1 MFIAVSVLPPIAIEI
16 GFRNSKIQH
25 NEEERLFIAI
35 LEKDRPSELE
45 YVVDIVVS
53 TPNTGDGR
61 AATPDV
67 DFGLGNLVIG
77 ASRVR
82 VAPTQDRIVF
92 AYQIFQDLIPED
104 TELIQISSS
113 SNELST
119 FLCDADPMFRFN
131 GRDCF
136 RDLQIQILDDD
147 GEPPLFFDC
156 NAARLVV
163 FMIKWITLQRSWL

>member
-1 MFIAVSVLPPIAIEI
+1 VFIAVSVLTPIAIEI
-16 GFRNSKIQH
+16 GFRNSTIQH
-25 NEEERLFIAI
+25 NEEQRLFMAI

-61 AATPDV
+61 AATPDA

-77 ASRVR
+77 AAQFR

-92 AYQIFQDLIPED
+92 NYQIFQDDVLEN
-104 TELIQISSS
+104 TELIQVSSS
-113 SNELST
+113 SNEIPT
-119 FLCDADPMFRFN
+119 FLCDDDPMFRFN

-147 GEPPLFFDC
+147 GESLLF
-156 NAARLVV
+156 LGVM
-163 FMIKWITLQRSWL
+163 MIVM

>member
-1 MFIAVSVLPPIAIEI
+1 MLQLAIIPNSIFTVFIDVSVLPPLAIEI
-16 GFRNSKIQH
+16 GFRNSTVQH
-25 NEEERLFIAI
+25 NEEERQFNAI

-61 AATPDV
+61 AATPNE
-67 DFGLGNLVIG
+67 DFSLGNLVIG
-77 ASRVR
+77 GSSVR
-82 VAPTQDRIVF
+82 VPPTQDRVVF
-92 AYQIFQDLIPED
+92 SYSIRQDLIPEN
-104 TELIQISSS
+104 TELIQLSSS
-113 SNELST
+113 SNELPT

-147 GEPPLFFDC
+147 VESLLF
-156 NAARLVV
+156 LGVMLIV
-163 FMIKWITLQRSWL
+163 M